1 MIARDLDVMERS
13 SVEPLTRSNNKV
25 LRLRTQ
31 ETLGREIGF
40 VASQDFPSN
49 NFEPV
54 EGSLLYQ
61 VERGLLPRDDAKHLK
76 GAPAS
81 FRALCSTPILPPDEE
96 AAAFRRMNYLRYRA
110 NTIRS
115 GLNVE
120 SPDPNKL
127 DMIAGLLR
135 KAVRLHDHIVKAN
148 VRLVI
153 SVAKKYIDRHN
164 TFDDLFSEGI
174 MSLLRAVDKFDVDRG
189 FRFSTYATTAIRRQ
203 LYNYKTRDGRRRSM
217 FNTNSEQPLLDSAFG
232 AEEVAHRDIAVR
244 TVNAVL
250 EEMLARLDKRE
261 QIIVSG
267 RFGLETS
274 GEKLTFS
281 SLGQKLNISKE
292 RARQIMEQAVLK
304 LRSIAGEFGLNDLE
318 I

>member
-1 MIARDLDVMERS
+1 MITRDLDVIERS
-13 SVEPLTRSNNKV
+13 FAEPLTKSNDKA
-25 LRLRTQ
+25 LQLRTS
-31 ETLGREIGF
+31 EALGREIGF
-40 VASQDFPSN
+40 VGSQDFSSMN
-49 NFEPV
+49 YASAEDSILA
-54 EGSLLYQ
+54 E
-61 VERGLLPRDDAKHLK
+61 VERGVLPRDDSRHLK

-81 FRALCSTPILPPDEE
+81 FRALCSTPILPPAEE
-96 AAAFRRMNYLRYRA
+96 IAAFRRMNYLKYRA

-115 GLNVE
+115 SL
-120 SPDPNKL
+120 DADRPNRDKL
-127 DMIAGLLR
+127 DRIDDLLR
-135 KAVRLHDHIVKAN
+135 KATRIHDHIVRAN

-153 SVAKKYIDRHN
+153 SVAKKYIDTQN

-217 FNTNSEQPLLDSAFG
+217 FNTNSEQPVLDSAFG
-232 AEEVAHRDIAVR
+232 AEKVARRETAVR

-250 EEMLARLDKRE
+250 SEMLARLDERE
-261 QIIVSG
+261 QIVING
-267 RFGLETS
+267 RFGLDSS
-274 GEKLTFS
+274 GEKVTFS

-292 RARQIMEQAVLK
+292 RARQILEQAVLK

>member
-1 MIARDLDVMERS
+1 MITRDLDVIERS
-13 SVEPLTRSNNKV
+13 FAEPLTKSNDKA
-25 LRLRTQ
+25 LQLRTR
-31 ETLGREIGF
+31 EALGREIGF
-40 VASQDFPSN
+40 VGSQDFSSMN
-49 NFEPV
+49 YASAEDSILA
-54 EGSLLYQ
+54 E
-61 VERGLLPRDDAKHLK
+61 VERGVLPRDDSRHLK

-81 FRALCSTPILPPDEE
+81 FRALCSTPILPPAEE
-96 AAAFRRMNYLRYRA
+96 IAAFRRMNYLKYRA

-115 GLNVE
+115 SL
-120 SPDPNKL
+120 DADRPNRDKL
-127 DMIAGLLR
+127 DRIDDLLR
-135 KAVRLHDHIVKAN
+135 KATRIHDHIVRAN

-153 SVAKKYIDRHN
+153 SVAKKYIDTQN

-217 FNTNSEQPLLDSAFG
+217 FNTNSEQPVLDSAFG
-232 AEEVAHRDIAVR
+232 AEKVARRETAVR

-250 EEMLARLDKRE
+250 SEMLARLDERE
-261 QIIVSG
+261 QIVING
-267 RFGLETS
+267 RFGLDSS
-274 GEKLTFS
+274 GEKVTFS

-292 RARQIMEQAVLK
+292 RARQILEQAVLK

>member
-1 MIARDLDVMERS
+1 MITRDLDVRERS
-13 SVEPLTRSNNKV
+13 FAEPLTKSSEKA
-25 LRLRTQ
+25 LRLRTR
-31 ETLGREIGF
+31 EALGREIGF
-40 VASQDFPSN
+40 VGSQDFSSII
-49 NFEPV
+49 FASAEDSV
-54 EGSLLYQ
+54 LAEIEKG
-61 VERGLLPRDDAKHLK
+61 VLPRDDSRYLK

-81 FRALCSTPILPPDEE
+81 FRALCSTPILPPCEE
-96 AAAFRRMNYLRYRA
+96 IAAFRRMNYLKYRA

-115 GLNVE
+115 SL
-120 SPDPNKL
+120 DADRPNRDKL
-127 DMIAGLLR
+127 DMIDRLLQ
-135 KAVRLHDHIVKAN
+135 KATRIHDHIVRAN

-153 SVAKKYIDRHN
+153 SVAKKYIDTHN

-203 LYNYKTRDGRRRSM
+203 LYNYKTRDGRRRST
-217 FNTNSEQPLLDSAFG
+217 FHTNSEQPLLDSAFG
-232 AEEVAHRDIAVR
+232 AEEVTHRETAVI
-244 TVNAVL
+244 TVNAAL
-250 EEMLARLDKRE
+250 TEMLAHLDERE

-274 GEKLTFS
+274 GKKVTFS

-292 RARQIMEQAVLK
+292 RARQILEQAVRK